1 MLFGFRPL
9 SLTTLGFKK
18 NQKNQR
24 PYHVVT
30 GDEMTC
36 VMVDV
41 RWLLIVCVCVLK
53 SDYGIYQF
61 VYLITARTYLYDVFV
76 KSD

>member
-1 MLFGFRPL
+1 MGVVRVQAFEFDYF
-9 SLTTLGFKK
+9 GFKK

-53 SDYGIYQF
+53 SDYGIYQY
-61 VYLITARTYLYDVFV
+61 VYLITLSV
-76 KSD
+76 